1 MSRPVVKQRGFSL
14 IEALVAL
21 VLAGG
26 GIAALVSSMGVMQ
39 RSEAR
44 ILLAEKMQRL
54 AVEKLDEIVATQDT
68 NAQSG
73 DFQDR
78 GVEGFSWTVTDDT
91 TSVENL
97 EKITVQVTKDGDETA
112 VQTVETL
119 IYRPPATTGANG

>member
-1 MSRPVVKQRGFSL
+1 MAKRRGFSL

-78 GVEGFSWTVTDDT
+78 GENGFSWTVTDDT

-97 EKITVQVTKDGDETA
+97 EKITVQVKKDGDETA